1 MKRKILFLVAIAC
14 SLFSLHA
21 ANNVVVPSVT
31 VPQGGSGVIS
41 VELNNDKEYTA
52 FSMKLTLPDGVS
64 LVSVSKGSRMVESH
78 SLSANPATG
87 MITCL
92 STANESFTGT
102 SGELFTITVSADD
115 ELTIGALL
123 DATLTEVNFSTTS
136 AEESLANVNFG
147 ITIGEKRVLLDETS
161 TVAPE
166 SSSGEAVDVRVR
178 RTITAGNWNT
188 ICLPFAMTEAQCKA
202 AFGDDVKLADFTGYV
217 ATKYGDNIVGITVN
231 FSDVTAIEA
240 NHPYIIKVSSPV
252 SEFTVDGVEIDP
264 EDNPQVSFGYT
275 KSKKYHPN
283 DFNGTYVAD
292 FDFYNDATSY
302 PLFLSGN
309 NFYYATE
316 NTRHMKAFR
325 GYFDFD
331 DYLSEADPESEARIV
346 ISIDDDP
353 TGIVSVRKSE
363 KSDNVY
369 YDLTGRRVE
378 KPGKGFYI
386 VNGKKIL
393 KQ

>member
-1 MKRKILFLVAIAC
+1 M
-14 SLFSLHA
+14 
-21 ANNVVVPSVT
+21 
-31 VPQGGSGVIS
+31 IS

-78 SLSANPATG
+78 SLSANPVTG

-92 STANESFTGT
+92 STANEVFTGT
-102 SGELFTITVSADD
+102 SGELFTITVSAD
-115 ELTIGALL
+115 EGLTIGTLL
-123 DATLTEVNFSTTS
+123 AATLTEVTFSTTS
-136 AEESLANVNFG
+136 AEELLANVNFG
-147 ITIGEKRVLLDETS
+147 ITISENRVLLDETS
-161 TVAPE
+161 TVAPVA
-166 SSSGEAVDVRVR
+166 SGEPVDVKVR

-202 AFGDDVKLADFTGYV
+202 AFGDDVKLADFTGYE
-217 ATKYGDNIVGITVN
+217 ATEDGDNIVGITVN
-231 FSDVTAIEA
+231 FTDATAIEA

-264 EDNPQVSFGYT
+264 EENPRVSFGYT

-353 TGIVSVRKSE
+353 TGIVSISSSE
-363 KSDNVY
+363 KHDNIY

-378 KPGKGFYI
+378 KPGKGYYI
-386 VNGKKIL
+386 VNGKKIF
-393 KQ
+393 K

>member
-78 SLSANPATG
+78 SLSANPVTG

-92 STANESFTGT
+92 STANEVFTGT
-102 SGELFTITVSADD
+102 SGELFTITVSAD
-115 ELTIGALL
+115 EGLTIGTLL
-123 DATLTEVNFSTTS
+123 AATLTEVTFSTTS
-136 AEESLANVNFG
+136 AEELLANVNFG
-147 ITIGEKRVLLDETS
+147 ITISENRVLLDETS
-161 TVAPE
+161 TVAPVA
-166 SSSGEAVDVRVR
+166 SGEPVDVKVR

-202 AFGDDVKLADFTGYV
+202 AFGDDVKLADFTGYE
-217 ATKYGDNIVGITVN
+217 ATEDGDNIVGITVN
-231 FSDVTAIEA
+231 FTDATAIEA

-264 EDNPQVSFGYT
+264 EENPRVSFGYT

-353 TGIVSVRKSE
+353 TGIVSISSSE
-363 KSDNVY
+363 KHDNIY

-378 KPGKGFYI
+378 KPGKGYYI
-386 VNGKKIL
+386 VNGKKIF
-393 KQ
+393 K